1 LRATDHEADPGCV
14 RTRLT
19 LIPYAA
25 PLATLPLLCAL
36 IAPAAA
42 QA

>member
-1 LRATDHEADPGCV
+1 V

-25 PLATLPLLCAL
+25 PLATLLLLCAL